1 MNSNRLH
8 VVSILLLSAALVRPD
23 VARSDP
29 FTPFKGESM
38 PVTVE
43 DIRPHFDQEGN
54 ATNEF
59 YSEWWSFVFQME
71 DGYGAYAQML
81 LYNLGPG
88 DGMAAMRTTLDLPDG
103 FHMSEKAMYER
114 GEWDFAR
121 DKFEIRLGENVVS
134 GPLDGLVLKLKNES
148 FEAEYR
154 LQNIAPPWKPGNGR
168 AQYGKSEKRHFDF
181 QVIAPVARMTGR
193 VKVEGEDE
201 WRPVKGIM
209 YVDHTL
215 TTIGMHEQ
223 SKRWLRFRSIDPKRT
238 FLMADIRPPDVY
250 GDESIQYAVLFEE
263 GRKVF
268 ESLDLDLG
276 FGSRYV
282 DPKKTGYVAARL
294 VEMKQEADDLKVH
307 GAVKARHMTSREDF
321 LAGLSPA
328 IRFVVSKFV
337 KPIMYYFD
345 ALYTIETVDG
355 DGKKKRYKGN
365 GKYYVTI
372 VNP

>member
-1 MNSNRLH
+1 MNSNKTR
-8 VVSILLLSAALVRPD
+8 LLSIGFLLVALTLPAA
-23 VARSDP
+23 ARSDP
-29 FTPFKGESM
+29 FTPFRGESK

-43 DIRPHFDQEGN
+43 DVRPHIGEDGN

-71 DGYGAYAQML
+71 DGYGAYAQFL

-88 DGMAAMRTTLDLPDG
+88 DGMAAVRTTLALPDG
-103 FHMSEKAMYER
+103 FHMNEKTVYES
-114 GEWDFAR
+114 GEWDYAK
-121 DKFEIRLGENVVS
+121 DKFEIRLGDNVVG
-134 GPLDGLVLKLKNES
+134 GPLDGLKIRLKNES
-148 FEAEYR
+148 FEAEYN
-154 LQNIAPPWKPGNGR
+154 LENIAPPWKPGSGR
-168 AQYGKSEKRHFDF
+168 AHYGKSGKRHYDF

-209 YVDHTL
+209 YVDHSMA
-215 TTIGMHEQ
+215 TIGMHEQ

-238 FLMADIRPPDVY
+238 FLMADIRPPELY
-250 GDESIQYAVLFEE
+250 GDETIQYAVLFEE

-282 DPKKTGYVAARL
+282 DPEKSGYVVARL
-294 VEMKQEADDLKVH
+294 VEMKHKEGDLKIH
-307 GAVKARHMTSREDF
+307 GAVKARKMTNREDF
-321 LAGLSPA
+321 LAALSPA

-337 KPIMYYFD
+337 KPIMYYFSG
-345 ALYTIETVDG
+345 LYTIETVDK
-355 DGKKKRYKGN
+355 DGQKKRYKGN